1 MDMDASDIKLS
12 ATVAT
17 TLGPAGGGQPIAFGN
32 AQPTLV
38 MTYCIV
44 TNGVFPNYQ

>member
-1 MDMDASDIKLS
+1 MDASAVKVS
-12 ATVAT
+12 ATVTT
-17 TLGPAGGGQPIAFGN
+17 TLKTAGGGQPLAFGN

-44 TNGVFPNYQ
+44 TDGIFPNYQ